1 MNYCDKYHI
10 ALVPWQNWDEW
21 RFVNDLLFSEDKN
34 QKFLGVQYVH
44 AWRARGPI
52 PHYIDITAQLIQFY
66 EKYLFLDKNYF
77 ERAKS
82 EEEMKHEGAS
92 IIIRF
97 VNGIVD
103 ANQKGSVADSVTFI
117 ANKVGLHR
125 MFVDIRHDG
134 THNDL
139 PSWEILGLAVSNA
152 IDYLSETYW
161 KDQLEKLEK
170 TKIRTEEFK
179 LKETLEPFK
188 NLFMSNENSSKNK
201 QSKKKNYT
209 PILDEIFKPI
219 LNTTHSLRIQYIN
232 IQIVNPFIE
241 MINELQFNTKEQ
253 CELYYQIL
261 FLFFQNLFEVFY
273 YDMLKAIIKYF
284 ITTSNEVNNNNNM
297 EIVVN
302 HMLNPLFLNMM
313 NPQPHIPINQLITL
327 LLNNYHKHSI
337 IPQILNKVVENWISK
352 DDEEERNNINQKI
365 MKLEKIT
372 QKQPDINIENNPN
385 FELSH
390 LDPDTMKMLQQLNE
404 LKNKCPL
411 PSSVDEK
418 NNSIRPL
425 NDDEYSIL

>member
-10 ALVPWQNWDEW
+10 SLVQWQNWDEW
-21 RFVNDLLFSEDKN
+21 RFVKDLLFSEDKS

-44 AWRARGPI
+44 TWRARGAI

-66 EKYLFLDKNYF
+66 EKYLFLDKNYI

-152 IDYLSETYW
+152 LDYLLETYW

-170 TKIRTEEFK
+170 IKIRTNEFK

-188 NLFMSNENSSKNK
+188 NLFISNENSNK
-201 QSKKKNYT
+201 QSKKRNYNT
-209 PILDEIFKPI
+209 ILDEIFKPI

-232 IQIVNPFIE
+232 IQIVNPLINI
-241 MINELQFNTKEQ
+241 INELEFNTKEQ
-253 CELYYQIL
+253 YEIYYETI

-273 YDMLKAIIKYF
+273 YDMLKAIVKFYISK
-284 ITTSNEVNNNNNM
+284 SNNNFPKLD
-297 EIVVN
+297 VVISHILSPSFIN
-302 HMLNPLFLNMM
+302 KINPSPN
-313 NPQPHIPINQLITL
+313 IPINQLITL
-327 LLNNYHKHSI
+327 LLQNYHKHII
-337 IPQILNKVVENWISK
+337 IPVILNKVVDNWISK
-352 DDEEERNNINQKI
+352 DDEEAKNNINTKI
-365 MKLEKIT
+365 MELEKLT
-372 QKQPDINIENNPN
+372 QKQPEINTIPN
-385 FELSH
+385 FEFSH
-390 LDPDTMKMLQQLNE
+390 LDSDTMKMFQQLNE
-404 LKNKCPL
+404 LKNKCPIHTT
-411 PSSVDEK
+411 SVEERS
-418 NNSIRPL
+418 NFIRPL
-425 NDDEYSIL
+425 NDDEYNIL

>member
-10 ALVPWQNWDEW
+10 SLVQWQNWDEW
-21 RFVNDLLFSEDKN
+21 RFVKNLLFSEDKS

-66 EKYLFLDKNYF
+66 EKYLFLDKNYI

-170 TKIRTEEFK
+170 VKTRTNEFK
-179 LKETLEPFK
+179 LKETLKPFK
-188 NLFMSNENSSKNK
+188 NLFISNENSNK
-201 QSKKKNYT
+201 QTKKRNYNA
-209 PILDEIFKPI
+209 ILDEIFKPI

-232 IQIVNPFIE
+232 IQIINPLIDI
-241 MINELQFNTKEQ
+241 INELEFNTKEQ
-253 CELYYQIL
+253 YELYYQTI

-273 YDMLKAIIKYF
+273 YDMLKAIIKFY
-284 ITTSNEVNNNNNM
+284 ISKSNNNNFPKLDIVINHILSPSFINM
-297 EIVVN
+297 I
-302 HMLNPLFLNMM
+302 NPKPN
-313 NPQPHIPINQLITL
+313 IPINQLITSL
-327 LLNNYHKHSI
+327 LQNYHKHII
-337 IPQILNKVVENWISK
+337 IPVILNKVVDNWISK
-352 DDEEERNNINQKI
+352 EDEDAKNDINQKI
-365 MKLEKIT
+365 MELEKLT
-372 QKQPDINIENNPN
+372 QKQPEINTIPN
-385 FELSH
+385 FEFSH
-390 LDPDTMKMLQQLNE
+390 LDSDTMKMFQQLNE
-404 LKNKCPL
+404 LKNKYPIHTTDVEER
-411 PSSVDEK
+411 SNFV
-418 NNSIRPL
+418 RPL
-425 NDDEYSIL
+425 NDDEYNIL

>member
-10 ALVPWQNWDEW
+10 SLVQWQNWDEW
-21 RFVNDLLFSEDKN
+21 RFVKDLLFSEDKS

-66 EKYLFLDKNYF
+66 EKYLFLDKNYI

-170 TKIRTEEFK
+170 VKTRTNEFK
-179 LKETLEPFK
+179 LKEILKPFK
-188 NLFMSNENSSKNK
+188 NLFISNENSNK
-201 QSKKKNYT
+201 QTKKRNYNA
-209 PILDEIFKPI
+209 ILDEIFKPI
-219 LNTTHSLRIQYIN
+219 LNTTHSLIIQYIN
-232 IQIVNPFIE
+232 IQIINPLIDI
-241 MINELQFNTKEQ
+241 INELEFNTKEQ
-253 CELYYQIL
+253 YELYYQTI

-273 YDMLKAIIKYF
+273 YDMLKAIIKFY
-284 ITTSNEVNNNNNM
+284 ISKSNNNNFPKLDIVINHILSPSFINM
-297 EIVVN
+297 I
-302 HMLNPLFLNMM
+302 NPKPN
-313 NPQPHIPINQLITL
+313 IPINQLITSL
-327 LLNNYHKHSI
+327 LQNYHKHII
-337 IPQILNKVVENWISK
+337 IPVILNKVVDNWISK
-352 DDEEERNNINQKI
+352 EDEDAKNDINQKI
-365 MKLEKIT
+365 MELEKLT
-372 QKQPDINIENNPN
+372 QKQPAINTIPN
-385 FELSH
+385 FEFSH
-390 LDPDTMKMLQQLNE
+390 LDSDTMKMFQQLNE
-404 LKNKCPL
+404 LKNKYPIHTTDVEER
-411 PSSVDEK
+411 SNFV
-418 NNSIRPL
+418 RPL
-425 NDDEYSIL
+425 NDDEYNIL